1 MRCTVKK
8 TLQATLASGSDVLVQ
23 VKVNQPTLL
32 HELMAL
38 AVEAPPQG
46 SYHEDQLGQR
56 NRIETRCT
64 SVWPVAAGRLNAE
77 WSPIRCLIQ
86 VRRHTEVFNTA
97 LAAWQP
103 RGEVAWYV
111 CTRQLP
117 ARPAHQAV
125 RDHWL
130 IENALHHVRDVALGE
145 DASRIRRQ
153 PGVFAQLRTCALNL
167 LRQAGHDN
175 IRAAR
180 QIVGWSEQALLQ
192 LCHVL
197 QH

>member
-1 MRCTVKK
+1 MRCTAKK
-8 TLQATLASGSDVLVQ
+8 TLLAALASGNDVLVQ
-23 VKVNQPTLL
+23 VKANQPTLL
-32 HELMAL
+32 HDLMAL
-38 AVEAPPQG
+38 AAEAPPQG
-46 SYHEDQLGQR
+46 SHHEDQLGQR
-56 NRIETRCT
+56 NRIETRCS
-64 SVWPVAAGRLNAE
+64 SVWPVAAGQLGAE
-77 WSPIRCLIQ
+77 WSSIRCLIR
-86 VRRHTEVFNTA
+86 VHRHTEVFNTA
-97 LAAWQP
+97 LATWQP
-103 RGEVAWYV
+103 RSEVAWYV

-117 ARPAHQAV
+117 PRPAHQAV

-145 DASRIRRQ
+145 DASRIRCQ

-180 QIVGWSEQALLQ
+180 QIIGWSEQALLQ

-197 QH
+197 QR